1 MADPAPAAESES
13 PTVAPSR
20 TGLLTRSRSVMFGDD
35 KAVHLQVVCMAES
48 YYVWAG
54 DSGGRMDNLAAAI
67 QTRFD
72 TMPASRELI
81 DGGGDT
87 SGGREANVDAAFQ
100 TAQGAGLLERQ
111 LQTSSHS
118 SSSSSWSACS
128 PSSPA
133 SPLSRPSETT

>member
-1 MADPAPAAESES
+1 
-13 PTVAPSR
+13 
-20 TGLLTRSRSVMFGDD
+20 MFGDD

-87 SGGREANVDAAFQ
+87 SGVGKRMSTRLSKRLKAPVFLSVNFEQLDDELALFVELQ
-100 TAQGAGLLERQ
+100 LVGLLTEQ
-111 LQTSSHS
+111 
-118 SSSSSWSACS
+118 
-128 PSSPA
+128 PSQPTE
-133 SPLSRPSETT
+133 PTV